1 MTSQRCPYCH
11 LDAQASCNPGY
22 TLQGKTCAA
31 ITCSLGEN
39 ENCRTCRAQDARTA
53 KDECDLAERFNDF
66 NEQCHSETISSLRTH
81 AAALHLKYLDYLP
94 THILSPQLDCFS
106 TIFLCLSNT
115 EAQNGNCQYSTLFA
129 RSCEPTLKNP
139 RRILQSGLLPLEFFR
154 HVEMRSLRLQCGTWH
169 WLHLG
174 R

>member
-1 MTSQRCPYCH
+1 MSVCH

-66 NEQCHSETISSLRTH
+66 NEQCRSETIFSSSRTH
-81 AAALHLKYLDYLP
+81 AAALLLKYLDYLP
-94 THILSPQLDCFS
+94 THILSPQLACFS
-106 TIFLCLSNT
+106 TICYVFQTRRRRMEIVNT
-115 EAQNGNCQYSTLFA
+115 QHS
-129 RSCEPTLKNP
+129 
-139 RRILQSGLLPLEFFR
+139 LLGFVSQL
-154 HVEMRSLRLQCGTWH
+154 
-169 WLHLG
+169 
-174 R
+174 